1 MPICKSVE
9 GQLVI
14 HYFQPQHPDFARA
27 GLSPP
32 PSLLLGIFSCFWST
46 AWLCGHLETLTA
58 PKSKKSNQIIP
69 PTSTQQ
75 PVCFSSLAAR
85 VPGFLLE

>member
-1 MPICKSVE
+1 VWKGSW
-9 GQLVI
+9 
-14 HYFQPQHPDFARA
+14 
-27 GLSPP
+27 LSTIS
-32 PSLLLGIFSCFWST
+32 SLNTQTLPELGYLHHLACCWEFFHVFGPT